1 MCIVNNIII
10 CEMLNM
16 SEVIIV
22 EIDINLECIDTTGLL
37 YIIKIC
43 NEKRTFLLGAIWV
56 RLLYNVI

>member
-1 MCIVNNIII
+1 
-10 CEMLNM
+10 MLNM